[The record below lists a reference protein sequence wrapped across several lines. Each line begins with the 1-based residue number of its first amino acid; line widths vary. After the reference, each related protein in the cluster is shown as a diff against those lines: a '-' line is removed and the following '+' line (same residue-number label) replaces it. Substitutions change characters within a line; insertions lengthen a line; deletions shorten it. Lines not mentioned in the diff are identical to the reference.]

1 MVILRGVFAVLIGTV
16 VLWVAGAL
24 YEFYK
29 PAFIPSPV
37 EYERIYPW
45 FTGVSALVGAAI
57 AVVLFGIWQPREAAE
72 RPAKPSPKLQAKTAT
87 KAKQTAGA
95 KNSGVKTSTD
105 VPGMPTFD
113 LEELKRSA
121 DTPPTEKKKQ

>member
-1 MVILRGVFAVLIGTV
+1 MVILRGAFAVLIGTV

-37 EYERIYPW
+37 EFERIYPW
-45 FTGVSALVGAAI
+45 FTGVSALVGATI
-57 AVVLFGIWQPREAAE
+57 AVVLFGFWQPRNVVE
-72 RPAKPSPKLQAKTAT
+72 RSAKPSPMLQTKAKT
-87 KAKQTAGA
+87 KAKQPARV
-95 KNSGVKTSTD
+95 KNSGVKTSAD

-113 LEELKRSA
+113 LEELKKSA
-121 DTPPTEKKKQ
+121 DAPPTEKKKQ